1 MSTRGRSRSCGPW
14 FSADRAGPC
23 ALRDRTSLESTRG
36 STTSSGRRFWTDRGM
51 RKHSET
57 SNLSKPD
64 GMSTRGRSRSCGPW
78 FSADRAGPCALRDR
92 TLFESDRTRIIQ
104 KYPGYFPGTSVLI
117 TSTRGFE
124 PPTYRLGG
132 GRSIQLSYV
141 DFFLLPRHALHSGH
155 HDMISQKYP
164 CNK

>member
-1 MSTRGRSRSCGPW
+1 MQYEDRTSLESTRGSTTSGGRRFWTDRGMRKHSETSNLSKPEGMSTRGRSRSCGPW

-23 ALRDRTSLESTRG
+23 ALRDLPSL
-36 STTSSGRRFWTDRGM
+36 
-51 RKHSET
+51 
-57 SNLSKPD
+57 
-64 GMSTRGRSRSCGPW
+64 MSTRGRSRSCGPW

-141 DFFLLPRHALHSGH
+141 DFFCFPGMLCIP
-155 HDMISQKYP
+155 DTTI
-164 CNK
+164 

>member
-1 MSTRGRSRSCGPW
+1 MTY
-14 FSADRAGPC
+14 
-23 ALRDRTSLESTRG
+23 
-36 STTSSGRRFWTDRGM
+36 
-51 RKHSET
+51 SEV

-92 TLFESDRTRIIQ
+92 TLFESTRGSTTSGGRRFWTDRGMR
-104 KYPGYFPGTSVLI
+104 KHSETSNLSKPEGLPHTKRTGFCLSLCVR

-141 DFFLLPRHALHSGH
+141 DFFCFPGMLCIP
-155 HDMISQKYP
+155 DTTI
-164 CNK
+164 